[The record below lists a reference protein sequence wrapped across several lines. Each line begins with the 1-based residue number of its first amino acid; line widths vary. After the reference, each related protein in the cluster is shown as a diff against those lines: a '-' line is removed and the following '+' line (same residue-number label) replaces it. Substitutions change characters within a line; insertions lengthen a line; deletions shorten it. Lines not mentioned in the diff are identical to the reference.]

1 MSEST
6 VIQMKNITKVF
17 PGIVANDNINFDVRK
32 GEIHA
37 ILGENGAGKSTLMNI
52 LSGLYKPT
60 SGEIYIEGEK
70 VSFSSPKDAIK
81 RGIGMIHQHFKLIEA
96 FSVAENII
104 MGDDDQ
110 PIIYDKK
117 RAEEAIKKCAAEYN
131 MDINPSAKIWQLAV
145 GQQQTVEILKVL
157 YRKAKILVL
166 DEPTAVLTPQESAK
180 LFENLKQMARN
191 GCSVII
197 ITHKLAEVC
206 EIADR
211 VTVLRRGKTIATI
224 NEEDINYRNLSELMM
239 GTPEVEEKIEHKVVE
254 GEPLLVLEN
263 VSAHNQKNL
272 QTVKNVSFDIKP
284 GEIVGVAGVSGNGQ
298 KELAELI
305 AGLQKPSGGKIIFNG
320 KDITNLNAKECFL
333 QGISFVPEDRLG
345 TGLAANMSLSDNI
358 ILKDYRT
365 KKSSRFALIKY
376 KNVRQRAKE
385 IVKKYDVSVTDI
397 SAPVRLMSGG
407 NLQKVLLAREI
418 EADPKVLVAAYP
430 SRGLDVAAA
439 EAVFNMILDLKA
451 KGCAVLIITEDLDTL
466 LKYSDRI
473 MVLYR
478 GEIMGMCQNQNVS
491 VTDIGMMMMGTKL
504 EEVKIYETYGHF

>member
-1 MSEST
+1 M
-6 VIQMKNITKVF
+6 
-17 PGIVANDNINFDVRK
+17 
-32 GEIHA
+32 
-37 ILGENGAGKSTLMNI
+37 
-52 LSGLYKPT
+52 
-60 SGEIYIEGEK
+60 
-70 VSFSSPKDAIK
+70 
-81 RGIGMIHQHFKLIEA
+81 
-96 FSVAENII
+96 
-104 MGDDDQ
+104 
-110 PIIYDKK
+110 
-117 RAEEAIKKCAAEYN
+117 
-131 MDINPSAKIWQLAV
+131 
-145 GQQQTVEILKVL
+145 
-157 YRKAKILVL
+157 
-166 DEPTAVLTPQESAK
+166 
-180 LFENLKQMARN
+180 
-191 GCSVII
+191 
-197 ITHKLAEVC
+197 
-206 EIADR
+206 
-211 VTVLRRGKTIATI
+211 
-224 NEEDINYRNLSELMM
+224 
-239 GTPEVEEKIEHKVVE
+239 
-254 GEPLLVLEN
+254 
-263 VSAHNQKNL
+263 
-272 QTVKNVSFDIKP
+272 
-284 GEIVGVAGVSGNGQ
+284 
-298 KELAELI
+298 
-305 AGLQKPSGGKIIFNG
+305 
-320 KDITNLNAKECFL
+320 